1 MPNVI
6 FNKLGKLTI
15 YILLLVMALAALM
28 PLYWVFVTAFQLPG
42 YQNETMERPVSYV
55 ESNPPKLYPVG
66 ITEYYS
72 QWQMKKEAEKS
83 GDIEQAL
90 YHREK
95 MTEVREKTVSSL
107 VYLFERT
114 KIMRWLFNSIYIAI
128 VGTLAIVLI
137 DTMAGYVL
145 AKKKFPG
152 QMIIFWMIISTMM
165 IPEQVTLVPTFI
177 MVQKLQLFD
186 THWALIFPNLALA
199 FGVFLMRQ
207 FLLSIPD
214 ELIEAAKIDGASEW
228 KIFWAIIV
236 PLAKPAMAVLGI
248 FTFVLIW
255 NSFLWPIIVI
265 NNVDLLTLP
274 AGLKTLQDANLASF
288 KLLMTG
294 ATVAAV
300 PMIIFFLLFQRYFIK
315 GLTLGGVKE

>member
-1 MPNVI
+1 
-6 FNKLGKLTI
+6 
-15 YILLLVMALAALM
+15 
-28 PLYWVFVTAFQLPG
+28 
-42 YQNETMERPVSYV
+42 
-55 ESNPPKLYPVG
+55 
-66 ITEYYS
+66 
-72 QWQMKKEAEKS
+72 
-83 GDIEQAL
+83 
-90 YHREK
+90 
-95 MTEVREKTVSSL
+95 
-107 VYLFERT
+107 LFEKT
-114 KIMRWLFNSIYIAI
+114 KIMRWLFNSLYIAL
-128 VGTLAIVLI
+128 VGTLAIVII

-228 KIFWAIIV
+228 KIFWTIVV

-265 NNVDLLTLP
+265 NDENLFTLP

-300 PMIIFFLLFQRYFIK
+300 PMIIFFLMFQRYFIK

>member
-95 MTEVREKTVSSL
+95 MTEVREKTFSSL

-165 IPEQVTLVPTFI
+165 IPEQVILVPTFI